1 MRPSAAEAL
10 KAAIRRSLPL
20 TIALVLLGALAVTAV
35 RQLQGPQYQA
45 TARIV
50 QSTSD
55 LGQSVLGV
63 QTPYTDPQR
72 VIATATALAGSPE
85 LYERAAAAD
94 DGEKT
99 AKQLRDATKVSG
111 GDSTDVFAFTVTAST
126 PEEAIRLVNLI
137 ASQYVAWRAE
147 ISGQAIRE
155 AIGQIEAQLQT
166 PAGTLG
172 AVTGTERQELQ
183 GQLNRLK
190 VLDTLNSGGAT
201 IVEKAETATK
211 TSPRPIRDALFG
223 AALGLVI
230 ALLIAGL
237 REAFNTRIRSE
248 ADVEDALGRPVLAS
262 IQTLPKRA
270 DIVTVG
276 RHESRWGD
284 TYALLAANIMQI
296 RGEADRTILA
306 VTSAIASE
314 GKTTTA
320 TNLAVALA
328 QRGQR
333 VILVDFDLRKPSV
346 GRVFRI
352 PPGSP
357 GVVQVIDGETDLD
370 HARWT
375 IPLNG
380 GPGQPVAARN
390 GWGAESM
397 AEPNGEANGNGNGNG
412 AQAGSLQVIAAGG
425 NERGARIARS
435 TEVIEL
441 LDELAA
447 EADVVVLDTPPALA
461 TVEMAELSRM
471 IDLAITVVRYGKVTR
486 RSLIALNRQAETW
499 QTDLVGA
506 VITDAPPEEDDY
518 YYYR

>member
-20 TIALVLLGALAVTAV
+20 TLALVLLGALTVTAI
-35 RQLQGPQYQA
+35 RQYQGPRYQA
-45 TARIV
+45 SARIV

-72 VIATATALAGSPE
+72 VIDTATALAGSPE
-85 LYERAAAAD
+85 LYDRVAAKD
-94 DGEKT
+94 DGDQT
-99 AKQLRDATKVSG
+99 AKELREATSVSG
-111 GDSTDVFAFTVTAST
+111 GADTDVFTFTVAAKT

-137 ASQYVAWRAE
+137 AAEYVAWRGE
-147 ISGQAIRE
+147 ISGQAIRQ
-155 AIGQIEAQLQT
+155 AIDQIQNQLDAA
-166 PAGTLG
+166 AGTLD
-172 AVTGTERQELQ
+172 AVVGTERAELR

-201 IVEKAETATK
+201 IVERAEVAVK

-230 ALLIAGL
+230 ALLLAGV

-262 IQTLPKRA
+262 IQTLPKRT

-306 VTSAIASE
+306 VTSAIAGE

-320 TNLAVALA
+320 TNLAVAMA

-357 GVVQVIDGETDLD
+357 GVVQVIDGKTDLD
-370 HARWT
+370 QARWT

-380 GPGQPVAARN
+380 GPGQPVAAQN
-390 GWGAESM
+390 GGAPAGSIEARGDGS
-397 AEPNGEANGNGNGNG
+397 NGSG
-412 AQAGSLQVIAAGG
+412 ASGVGSLQVIAAGG

-441 LDELAA
+441 LDELAE
-447 EADVVVLDTPPALA
+447 EADIVVLDTPPALA

-486 RSLIALNRQAETW
+486 RSLVALNRQADTW

>member
-20 TIALVLLGALAVTAV
+20 TLALVILGAVTVTAI
-35 RQLQGPQYQA
+35 RQLQGPRYQA
-45 TARIV
+45 SARIV

-85 LYERAAAAD
+85 LYDRVAARD
-94 DGEKT
+94 QSVKS
-99 AKQLRDATKVSG
+99 AKELRESTKVSG
-111 GDSTDVFAFTVTAST
+111 GEDTDVFAFTEVSST
-126 PEEAIRLVNLI
+126 PDEAIRLVNLI
-137 ASQYVAWRAE
+137 ASEYVAWRGE
-147 ISGQAIRE
+147 ISGQAIRQ
-155 AIGQIEAQLQT
+155 AIEQIQTQLDA
-166 PAGTLG
+166 PAGSLD
-172 AVTGTERQELQ
+172 AVTGTERAELQ

-201 IVEKAETATK
+201 IVEEAEVATK

-296 RGEADRTILA
+296 RGDADRTILA

-352 PPGSP
+352 PAGSP

-370 HARWT
+370 QARWT

-380 GPGQPVAARN
+380 GPSQPVAARN
-390 GWGAESM
+390 GWGAETSV
-397 AEPNGEANGNGNGNG
+397 ETNGNGDGSPH
-412 AQAGSLQVIAAGG
+412 AGSLQVIAAGG

-435 TEVIEL
+435 SEVIEL

>member
-20 TIALVLLGALAVTAV
+20 TLALVLLGALAVTAI
-35 RQLQGPQYQA
+35 RQYQGPRYQA
-45 TARIV
+45 SARIV

-72 VIATATALAGSPE
+72 VIDTATTLAGSPE
-85 LYERAAAAD
+85 LYDRVVAEGD
-94 DGEKT
+94 VDKT
-99 AKQLRDATKVSG
+99 AKALRQATKITG
-111 GDSTDVFAFTVTAST
+111 GADTDVFTFTVVADT
-126 PEEAIRLVNLI
+126 PDEAITLVNKV
-137 ASQYVAWRAE
+137 AAEYVQWRGE
-147 ISGQAIRE
+147 ISGQAIRQ
-155 AIGQIEAQLQT
+155 AIDQIQAQLDA
-166 PAGTLG
+166 PAGTLD
-172 AVTGTERQELQ
+172 AVTGTERAELTS
-183 GQLNRLK
+183 QLNRLK

-201 IVEKAETATK
+201 IVERAETAVK

-230 ALLIAGL
+230 ALLLAGV

-262 IQTLPKRA
+262 IQSLPKRTA
-270 DIVTVG
+270 IVTAG

-296 RGEADRTILA
+296 RGDADRTILA

-320 TNLAVALA
+320 TNLAVAMA
-328 QRGQR
+328 QRGQK

-346 GRVFRI
+346 GRVFKI
-352 PPGSP
+352 PAGSP
-357 GVVQVIDGETDLD
+357 GVVQVIDGKVDLSE
-370 HARWT
+370 ARWS

-390 GWGAESM
+390 GRGPDGLMET
-397 AEPNGEANGNGNGNG
+397 NGNGSDQGE
-412 AQAGSLQVIAAGG
+412 GSLQVIAAGG

-435 TEVIEL
+435 AEVIEL

-486 RSLIALNRQAETW
+486 RSLIALNRQADTW

>member
-20 TIALVLLGALAVTAV
+20 TIALVLLGALAVTAI
-35 RQLQGPQYQA
+35 RQYQGDRYQA
-45 TARIV
+45 SARIV

-72 VIATATALAGSPE
+72 VIDTSTALAGSPE
-85 LYERAAAAD
+85 LYNRVATRD
-94 DGEKT
+94 DVDMT
-99 AKQLRDATKVSG
+99 AKELREATKVSG
-111 GDSTDVFAFTVTAST
+111 GADTDVFTFTVVADT
-126 PEEAIRLVNLI
+126 PEEAIQLVNQV
-137 ASQYVAWRAE
+137 AAEYVAWRGE
-147 ISGQAIRE
+147 ISGQAIRQ
-155 AIGQIEAQLQT
+155 AIDQIQALLDV
-166 PAGTLG
+166 PAGTLD
-172 AVTGTERQELQ
+172 AVTGTERAELTS
-183 GQLNRLK
+183 QLNRLK

-201 IVEKAETATK
+201 IIEHADTAVK

-230 ALLIAGL
+230 ALLLAGI

-262 IQTLPKRA
+262 IQSLPKRA
-270 DIVTVG
+270 DIVTAG

-296 RGEADRTILA
+296 RGDADRTILA

-320 TNLAVALA
+320 TNLAVAMA

-352 PPGSP
+352 PAGSP
-357 GVVQVIDGETDLD
+357 GVVQVIDGQVDLD
-370 HARWT
+370 EARWT

-390 GWGAESM
+390 GSGPEAAVES
-397 AEPNGEANGNGNGNG
+397 NGNG
-412 AQAGSLQVIAAGG
+412 ADGAGSLHVIAAGG

-447 EADVVVLDTPPALA
+447 EADIVVLDTPPALA

-486 RSLIALNRQAETW
+486 RSLVALNRQADTW

>member
-10 KAAIRRSLPL
+10 KAAIRRSLPITL
-20 TIALVLLGALAVTAV
+20 ALVLLGALTVTAI
-35 RQLQGPQYQA
+35 RQYQGPRYQA
-45 TARIV
+45 SARIV

-72 VIATATALAGSPE
+72 VIDTATALAGSPE
-85 LYERAAAAD
+85 LYDRVVAEGD
-94 DGEKT
+94 VDKT
-99 AKQLRDATKVSG
+99 AKALRQATNVTG
-111 GDSTDVFAFTVTAST
+111 GADTDVFTFTVVADT
-126 PEEAIRLVNLI
+126 PDEAITLVNKV
-137 ASQYVAWRAE
+137 AAAYVQWRGE
-147 ISGQAIRE
+147 ISGQAIRQ
-155 AIGQIEAQLQT
+155 AIDQIQAQLDA
-166 PAGTLG
+166 PAGTLD
-172 AVTGTERQELQ
+172 AVTGTERAEL
-183 GQLNRLK
+183 GSQLNRLK

-201 IVEKAETATK
+201 IVERAETAVK

-230 ALLIAGL
+230 ALLLAGV

-262 IQTLPKRA
+262 IQSLPKRTA
-270 DIVTVG
+270 IVTAG

-296 RGEADRTILA
+296 RGDADRTILA

-320 TNLAVALA
+320 TNLAVAMA

-346 GRVFRI
+346 ARI
-352 PPGSP
+352 FKIPASSP
-357 GVVQVIDGETDLD
+357 GVVQVIDRKADLND
-370 HARWT
+370 VRWA

-390 GWGAESM
+390 GWGADGLMET
-397 AEPNGEANGNGNGNG
+397 NGDGANQG
-412 AQAGSLQVIAAGG
+412 QGSLQVIAAGG

-435 TEVIEL
+435 AEVIEL

-447 EADVVVLDTPPALA
+447 EADVVILDTPPALA

-486 RSLIALNRQAETW
+486 RSLIALNRQADTW

>member
-20 TIALVLLGALAVTAV
+20 TIALVLLGALTVTAI
-35 RQLQGPQYQA
+35 RQYQGPRYQA
-45 TARIV
+45 SARIV

-72 VIATATALAGSPE
+72 VIDTATALAGSPE
-85 LYERAAAAD
+85 LYNRVAARQD
-94 DGEKT
+94 VDKT
-99 AKQLRDATKVSG
+99 AKELRDATKVG
-111 GDSTDVFAFTVTAST
+111 GGADTDVFTFTVVEDT
-126 PEEAIRLVNLI
+126 PGEAIKLVNRI
-137 ASQYVAWRAE
+137 AAEYVDWRGE
-147 ISGQAIRE
+147 ISGQAIGQ
-155 AIGQIEAQLQT
+155 AIQQIQSQLDA
-166 PAGTLG
+166 PAGTAD
-172 AVTGTERQELQ
+172 AVTGTERAELQ
-183 GQLNRLK
+183 SQLNRLR
-190 VLDTLNSGGAT
+190 VLETLNSGGAT
-201 IVEKAETATK
+201 IIERAETAVK

-230 ALLIAGL
+230 ALLLAGI

-262 IQTLPKRA
+262 IQSLPKRA
-270 DIVTVG
+270 DIVTAG

-296 RGEADRTILA
+296 RGDADRTILA

-320 TNLAVALA
+320 TNLAVAMA

-352 PPGSP
+352 PTGSP
-357 GVVQVIDGETDLD
+357 GVVQVIDGKADLGD
-370 HARWT
+370 VRWA

-380 GPGQPVAARN
+380 GPGQPVAAGN
-390 GWGAESM
+390 GWGSDLLET
-397 AEPNGEANGNGNGNG
+397 NGNGSQGE
-412 AQAGSLQVIAAGG
+412 GSLQVIAAGG

-486 RSLIALNRQAETW
+486 RSLIALNRQADTW

>member
-1 MRPSAAEAL
+1 
-10 KAAIRRSLPL
+10 
-20 TIALVLLGALAVTAV
+20 
-35 RQLQGPQYQA
+35 
-45 TARIV
+45 
-50 QSTSD
+50 
-55 LGQSVLGV
+55 
-63 QTPYTDPQR
+63 
-72 VIATATALAGSPE
+72 
-85 LYERAAAAD
+85 
-94 DGEKT
+94 
-99 AKQLRDATKVSG
+99 
-111 GDSTDVFAFTVTAST
+111 
-126 PEEAIRLVNLI
+126 
-137 ASQYVAWRAE
+137 
-147 ISGQAIRE
+147 
-155 AIGQIEAQLQT
+155 
-166 PAGTLG
+166 
-172 AVTGTERQELQ
+172 
-183 GQLNRLK
+183 

-201 IVEKAETATK
+201 IVERAETAVK

-230 ALLIAGL
+230 ALLLAGV

-262 IQTLPKRA
+262 IQSLPKRTA
-270 DIVTVG
+270 IVTAG

-296 RGEADRTILA
+296 RGDADRTILA

-320 TNLAVALA
+320 TNLAVAMA
-328 QRGQR
+328 QRGQK

-346 GRVFRI
+346 GRVFKI
-352 PPGSP
+352 PAGSP
-357 GVVQVIDGETDLD
+357 GVVQVIDGKVDLSE
-370 HARWT
+370 ARWS

-390 GWGAESM
+390 GRGPDGLMET
-397 AEPNGEANGNGNGNG
+397 NGNGSNQGE
-412 AQAGSLQVIAAGG
+412 GSLQVIAAGG

-435 TEVIEL
+435 AEVIEL

-447 EADVVVLDTPPALA
+447 EADIVVLDTPPALA

-486 RSLIALNRQAETW
+486 RSLIALNRQADTW

>member
-20 TIALVLLGALAVTAV
+20 TLALVLLGALAVTAI
-35 RQLQGPQYQA
+35 RQYQGPRYQA
-45 TARIV
+45 SARVV
-50 QSTSD
+50 QSTTD

-72 VIATATALAGSPE
+72 VIDTATALAGSPE
-85 LYERAAAAD
+85 LYERVVAEGD
-94 DGEKT
+94 IDKS
-99 AKQLRDATKVSG
+99 AKALRQSTSVSG
-111 GDSTDVFAFTVTAST
+111 GADTDVFTFTVVADT
-126 PEEAIRLVNLI
+126 PGESITLVNKI
-137 ASQYVAWRAE
+137 AGEYVQWRGE
-147 ISGQAIRE
+147 ISGQAIHQ
-155 AIGQIEAQLQT
+155 AIDQIQAQLDA
-166 PAGTLG
+166 PVGTLD
-172 AVTGTERQELQ
+172 AVTGTERAELRS
-183 GQLNRLK
+183 QLNRLK

-201 IVEKAETATK
+201 IIERAETAVK

-230 ALLIAGL
+230 ALLLAGV

-262 IQTLPKRA
+262 IQSLPKRTA
-270 DIVTVG
+270 IVTAG

-296 RGEADRTILA
+296 RGDADRTILA

-320 TNLAVALA
+320 TNLAVAMA
-328 QRGQR
+328 QRGQK

-346 GRVFRI
+346 GRVFKI
-352 PPGSP
+352 PAGSP
-357 GVVQVIDGETDLD
+357 GVVQVIDGKVDLSE
-370 HARWT
+370 ARWS

-380 GPGQPVAARN
+380 GPGQPVASRN
-390 GWGAESM
+390 GWGSDGLLETNGDRSES
-397 AEPNGEANGNGNGNG
+397 EGV
-412 AQAGSLQVIAAGG
+412 GSLQVIAAGG

-435 TEVIEL
+435 GEVIEL

-447 EADVVVLDTPPALA
+447 EADIVVLDTPPALA

-486 RSLIALNRQAETW
+486 RSLVALNRQADTW

>member
-20 TIALVLLGALAVTAV
+20 TLALVLLGALTVTAI
-35 RQLQGPQYQA
+35 RQYQGPRYQA
-45 TARIV
+45 SARIV
-50 QSTSD
+50 QSTTD

-72 VIATATALAGSPE
+72 VIDTATALAGSPE
-85 LYERAAAAD
+85 LYDRVVAEGD
-94 DGEKT
+94 IDKS
-99 AKQLRDATKVSG
+99 AKALRQATKVSG
-111 GDSTDVFAFTVTAST
+111 GADTDVFTFTVVADT
-126 PEEAIRLVNLI
+126 PESAITLVNKV
-137 ASQYVAWRAE
+137 ATEYVQWRGE
-147 ISGQAIRE
+147 ISGQAIHQ
-155 AIGQIEAQLQT
+155 AIDQIQAQLDA
-166 PAGTLG
+166 PADTLD
-172 AVTGTERQELQ
+172 AVTGTERDELRS
-183 GQLNRLK
+183 QLNRLK

-201 IVEKAETATK
+201 VIERAETAVK

-230 ALLIAGL
+230 ALLLAGV

-262 IQTLPKRA
+262 IQSLPKRA
-270 DIVTVG
+270 DIVTAG

-320 TNLAVALA
+320 TNLAVAMA

-352 PPGSP
+352 PAGAP
-357 GVVQVIDGETDLD
+357 GVVQVIDGDVDLKD
-370 HARWT
+370 ARWS

-380 GPGQPVAARN
+380 GPGQPVASRN
-390 GWGAESM
+390 GQGSDVQIET
-397 AEPNGEANGNGNGNG
+397 NGNGSDGV
-412 AQAGSLQVIAAGG
+412 GSLQVIAAGG
-425 NERGARIARS
+425 NERGARVARS

-447 EADVVVLDTPPALA
+447 EADVVILDTPPALA

-486 RSLIALNRQAETW
+486 RSLVALNRQADTW

>member
-20 TIALVLLGALAVTAV
+20 TLALVLLGALTVTAI
-35 RQLQGPQYQA
+35 RQYQGPRYQA
-45 TARIV
+45 SARIV
-50 QSTSD
+50 QSTTD

-72 VIATATALAGSPE
+72 VIDTATALAGSPE
-85 LYERAAAAD
+85 LYNRVAARD
-94 DGEKT
+94 DVDRT
-99 AKQLRDATKVSG
+99 AKSLREATKVSG
-111 GDSTDVFAFTVTAST
+111 GADTDVFTFTVVADT
-126 PEEAIRLVNLI
+126 PEEAIDLVNKV
-137 ASQYVAWRAE
+137 AAEYVQWRGQ
-147 ISGQAIRE
+147 ISGQAIRQ
-155 AIGQIEAQLQT
+155 AIDQIQAQLDE
-166 PAGTLG
+166 PVGSLD
-172 AVTGTERQELQ
+172 AVTGTERSELQ

-201 IVEKAETATK
+201 IIERAETAVK

-230 ALLIAGL
+230 ALLLAGV

-262 IQTLPKRA
+262 IQSLPKRA
-270 DIVTVG
+270 DIVTAG

-296 RGEADRTILA
+296 RGDADRTILA

-320 TNLAVALA
+320 TNLAVAMA

-352 PPGSP
+352 PAGSP
-357 GVVQVIDGETDLD
+357 GVVQVIDGDIDLKD
-370 HARWT
+370 ARWE

-380 GPGQPVAARN
+380 GPGQPVATRN
-390 GWGAESM
+390 GRGADSLLET
-397 AEPNGEANGNGNGNG
+397 NGNGSQGE
-412 AQAGSLQVIAAGG
+412 GSLQVIAAGG

-435 TEVIEL
+435 AEVIEL

-486 RSLIALNRQAETW
+486 RSLVALNRQADTW

>member
-20 TIALVLLGALAVTAV
+20 TLALVLLGALTVTAI
-35 RQLQGPQYQA
+35 RQYQGPRYQA
-45 TARIV
+45 SARIV
-50 QSTSD
+50 QSTTD

-72 VIATATALAGSPE
+72 VIDTATALAGSPE
-85 LYERAAAAD
+85 LYDRVVAEGD
-94 DGEKT
+94 IDKS
-99 AKQLRDATKVSG
+99 AKALRQATKVSG
-111 GDSTDVFAFTVTAST
+111 GADTDVFTFTVVADT
-126 PEEAIRLVNLI
+126 PESAITLVNKV
-137 ASQYVAWRAE
+137 ATEYVQWRGE
-147 ISGQAIRE
+147 ISGQAIHQ
-155 AIGQIEAQLQT
+155 AIDQIQAQLDA
-166 PAGTLG
+166 PADTLD
-172 AVTGTERQELQ
+172 AVTGTERDELRS
-183 GQLNRLK
+183 QLNRLK

-201 IVEKAETATK
+201 VIERAETAVK

-230 ALLIAGL
+230 ALLLAGV

-262 IQTLPKRA
+262 IQSLPKRA
-270 DIVTVG
+270 DIVTAG

-320 TNLAVALA
+320 TNLAVAMA

-352 PPGSP
+352 PAGSP
-357 GVVQVIDGETDLD
+357 GVVQVIDGDVDLKD
-370 HARWT
+370 ARWS

-380 GPGQPVAARN
+380 GPGQPVASRN
-390 GWGAESM
+390 GQGSDVQIET
-397 AEPNGEANGNGNGNG
+397 NGNGSDGV
-412 AQAGSLQVIAAGG
+412 GSLQVIAAGG
-425 NERGARIARS
+425 NERGARVARS

-447 EADVVVLDTPPALA
+447 EADVVILDTPPALA

-486 RSLIALNRQAETW
+486 RSLVALNRQADTW